1 MIRILMIEDDTH
13 IAKGLQYLL
22 EKEAYDVEIAGTI
35 QEGKEAIERGDF
47 HLILLDVTLPDG
59 DGFSFFR
66 WMKEKRELPV
76 IFLTAMDEEKDI
88 VKGLDLGA
96 DEYITK
102 PFRPR
107 ELISRIRKVVRQA
120 GIESGEK
127 KELVIENVRIH
138 KEQGI
143 VYKNNQMLEL
153 TALEYKLLLLFFEN
167 KGRIL
172 TRTQILANIWDEAGN
187 FVNDNTLTVYIKRL
201 REKIEDVPGEPKII
215 KTVRGMGYKIGG

>member
-1 MIRILMIEDDTH
+1 M
-13 IAKGLQYLL
+13 
-22 EKEAYDVEIAGTI
+22 
-35 QEGKEAIERGDF
+35 
-47 HLILLDVTLPDG
+47 
-59 DGFSFFR
+59 
-66 WMKEKRELPV
+66 

-120 GIESGEK
+120 GIEPEEK
-127 KELVIENVRIH
+127 KELVIDNVRIH
-138 KEQGI
+138 KEQGV